1 MKILIYLMMT
11 ALISLNISQFT
22 VMTSDSSSREQATNV
37 DESQNYKLR
46 DFSGDYE
53 EVTTGIIRVETDH
66 YEPPY
71 EDLEQAYPKLMEFIN
86 DYDNEL
92 EDGYNGNYEIAET
105 MVYGLGR
112 SISPANIVS
121 SVPLFIVDKYKNSDT
136 FFLFNDDFLYD
147 IEYELSF
154 EVETFR
160 VTKYER
166 TSDDSESVEPDD
178 GILYDDVVN
187 LDIPNRQHF
196 HTFIGVVELYSE
208 NPDLGYTYAHINRDD
223 NPEQKY
229 LIGWPYIPDYQLEIG
244 DEIRVTG
251 RVRTTTEILFEEGS
265 MVVPIMDVEYLDD
278 ME

>member
-46 DFSGDYE
+46 DFSGD
-53 EVTTGIIRVETDH
+53 
-66 YEPPY
+66 
-71 EDLEQAYPKLMEFIN
+71 
-86 DYDNEL
+86 
-92 EDGYNGNYEIAET
+92 YEIAET